1 MNKIECEYVTKTTV
15 TKIVQYSLLTMEDT
29 LQHPVAYPGN
39 CVERKHFS
47 FLF

>member
-1 MNKIECEYVTKTTV
+1 MNDKTKVKTNRMRIHETTV

-39 CVERKHFS
+39 CVE
-47 FLF
+47 